1 MKRLLQAFVT
11 LALIV
16 ALLWR
21 VDWQQIAHEIT
32 RFPLWS
38 VIVALIAIVL
48 NLLVST
54 WKWSW
59 ALRLHE
65 LHYPF
70 GYLWRVLCS
79 GFFLNNFLPTAVGGD
94 AYRIFRTLPEQG
106 YRSRALSAVVIERAV
121 GFLAL
126 IMLGCFGTWLLVGQF
141 DIARVYFTLLLT
153 FTGAGA
159 LAVLLLERGW
169 LYGLSER
176 WQNLRAVN
184 AIHYD
189 LGLLKDHRREWLAL
203 FECSVLFQT
212 ISIGIV
218 FLLFT
223 AADTDASL
231 AQAALITAAVG
242 FAAAVPIS
250 INGLGVMEGALV
262 ATAVSLGLDYDK
274 AIIVAFMRRA
284 LSLGIAILC
293 GLYLLQDRRIKS
305 PEATRSAPPASL
317 PKRPAS

>member
-1 MKRLLQAFVT
+1 MKRLLQALVT
-11 LALIV
+11 LALMV

-21 VDWQQIAHEIT
+21 VDWQQVAHEIT
-32 RFPLWS
+32 QFPLWS

-48 NLLVST
+48 GLLVST

-65 LHYPF
+65 LRYPF
-70 GYLWRVLCS
+70 SHLWRLLCS

-94 AYRIFRTLPEQG
+94 AYRVYRTLPEEG
-106 YRSRALSAVVIERAV
+106 YRLSALSAVVIERSI

-126 IMLGCFGTWLLVGQF
+126 ILLGCFGAWLLAGQF
-141 DIARVYFTLLLT
+141 DIARVYFTLLLA

-169 LYGLSER
+169 LRGLSER
-176 WQNLRAVN
+176 WRNLRAVN
-184 AIHYD
+184 VIHHD
-189 LGLLKDHRREWLAL
+189 LGLLKGHHREWLAL
-203 FECSVLFQT
+203 FASSVLFQAN
-212 ISIGIV
+212 SIGIV

-223 AADTDASL
+223 AADADASL

-274 AIIVAFMRRA
+274 AIIVAFIRRA
-284 LSLGIAILC
+284 LSMGLAILC

-305 PEATRSAPPASL
+305 PEATHSAPPT
-317 PKRPAS
+317 PR

>member
-1 MKRLLQAFVT
+1 MKRLSQALVT
-11 LALIV
+11 IALIV

-21 VDWQQIAHEIT
+21 VDWQQVAHEIT
-32 RFPLWS
+32 QFPLWS

-48 NLLVST
+48 GLLVST

-65 LHYPF
+65 LRYPF
-70 GYLWRVLCS
+70 GHLWRLLCS

-94 AYRIFRTLPEQG
+94 AYRVYRTLPEEG
-106 YRSRALSAVVIERAV
+106 YRLSALSAVVIERAV

-126 IMLGCFGTWLLVGQF
+126 IMLGCFGAWLLAGQF
-141 DIARVYFTLLLT
+141 DIARVYFTLLLA

-169 LYGLSER
+169 LRGLSER
-176 WQNLRAVN
+176 WRNLRAVN
-184 AIHYD
+184 VIHHD
-189 LGLLKDHRREWLAL
+189 LGLLKGHRREWLAL
-203 FECSVLFQT
+203 FASSVLFQAN
-212 ISIGIV
+212 SIGIV

-223 AADTDASL
+223 AADADASL

-242 FAAAVPIS
+242 FAAALPIS

-274 AIIVAFMRRA
+274 AIIVAFMRRT
-284 LSLGIAILC
+284 LSLGLAILC
-293 GLYLLQDRRIKS
+293 GLYLLQDRRIKPGHQHVS
-305 PEATRSAPPASL
+305 E
-317 PKRPAS
+317 

>member
-1 MKRLLQAFVT
+1 MKRLLQALVT
-11 LALIV
+11 FAMI
-16 ALLWR
+16 ATLLWR
-21 VDWQQIAHEIT
+21 VDWLQFSREIT

-48 NLLVST
+48 GLLIST

-65 LHYPF
+65 LRYPF
-70 GYLWRVLCS
+70 GQLWRVLCS

-94 AYRIFRTLPEQG
+94 AYRVYRTLPEEG
-106 YRSRALSAVVIERAV
+106 YRLRALSAVVIERAV
-121 GFLAL
+121 GFMAL
-126 IMLGCFGTWLLVGQF
+126 IMLGCFGAWLLAGEF
-141 DIARVYFTLLLT
+141 DIARVYFNILLA

-176 WQNLRAVN
+176 WQKLRAVN
-184 AIHYD
+184 AIHHD
-189 LGLLKDHRREWLAL
+189 LGLLRDHHREWLAL
-203 FECSVLFQT
+203 FAGSVLFQAN
-212 ISIGIV
+212 SIGIV

-231 AQAALITAAVG
+231 AHAALITAAVG

-284 LSLGIAILC
+284 LSLGLAMLC

-305 PEATRSAPPASL
+305 ANATRSAPPA
-317 PKRPAS
+317 PR